1 MVFNED
7 SRVKIPATLHFR
19 RLGYTYQTKKNQ
31 NIQRQNNIFVD
42 VFKGAIRE
50 INGKEYTDDQLD
62 DAIKEIETLTEN
74 KRDKGK
80 GFYERLKAYRD
91 MMLVN
96 LDEPDKNDFRVVTE
110 LPYTGER
117 DVRFRPDITVLI
129 NGIPMAFI
137 EAKKPNNK
145 DGIQDEFRRMREER
159 VCKDELIPFF
169 NQLQLLGF
177 TNNQV
182 YNDQARTHRQGSF
195 YTTPDGKDD
204 PKYNHFREEQELP
217 ISEYISDSDIDD
229 VLSDNNIMSIKD
241 DLEFG
246 ENLKPDT
253 PTNKFIT
260 SLFSK
265 ERFIFYLKYGIVYV
279 DSPVDGFH
287 KHIIRYPQYF
297 GLQALRNKLDRGMK
311 KGVLWHTQGSG
322 KTAFSYFA
330 TNMLRDYYQDKDII
344 TKFYFVVDRL
354 DLLRQATAEF
364 SARGMTIAAIDSKED
379 FIENMQSQVIINDSS
394 SQRGKYQETMNVVNI
409 QKFSDKSVV
418 IPDPDTDVQR
428 IYFLD
433 EVHRGYK
440 PKGTFL
446 GNLLGADPN
455 GIFIGL
461 TGTPILD
468 SDFGDEED
476 GSGRKA
482 KHTGV
487 KRNFKTTDIFH
498 EYIHKYYYNKSI
510 ADGYTLKIKKENID
524 TKFRNDIRAMMN
536 IPDGQSIPAKR
547 WEDVTK
553 SEEYVDQLCRYV
565 IDDFSV
571 FEEVQNDDSMGF
583 MIVASSSEQARSM
596 QEWFE
601 NNSNISTALVL
612 HDTEENREKQEYFR
626 GRKDNVTGKTA
637 IKYKGVIV
645 YNMLL
650 TGFDAPRLKRLYLLR
665 TIKEHN
671 LLQTLA
677 RVNRPYRKMQYG
689 YVVDFVD
696 ITEEYEET
704 NRRYLEELRSDLEDE
719 DGKSDVE
726 DMFVDVP
733 AVKKKV
739 ADLENTLFIYMG
751 NIENNLESFRKQIEP
766 LDEETVRSINRAL
779 TEYRECY
786 NELRMSHEDV
796 SNIPIDRI
804 IKAQHET
811 AHRISL
817 IIAEKLL
824 NSDDPDD
831 NDYDFTN
838 LIVEFLKSGEIDLEF
853 TSEQDIMELISKFNN
868 ARSSNTDKKDPVY
881 MDIYSRYKQLIRSFK
896 KDGDTTDKVKAFMG
910 NLDALTKEMRVLN
923 ENNNSLTNRYK
934 GSEEYM
940 RIHKRL
946 LESYSANLNDMTTFK
961 LMQDIIVA
969 IDNLLGHMG
978 RPTKNVVMR
987 ELLRPVRNALR
998 KQGFADTSRRQVE
1011 NVINVFIDDKFSK

>member
-1 MVFNED
+1 
-7 SRVKIPATLHFR
+7 
-19 RLGYTYQTKKNQ
+19 
-31 NIQRQNNIFVD
+31 
-42 VFKGAIRE
+42 
-50 INGKEYTDDQLD
+50 
-62 DAIKEIETLTEN
+62 
-74 KRDKGK
+74 
-80 GFYERLKAYRD
+80 
-91 MMLVN
+91 
-96 LDEPDKNDFRVVTE
+96 
-110 LPYTGER
+110 
-117 DVRFRPDITVLI
+117 
-129 NGIPMAFI
+129 
-137 EAKKPNNK
+137 
-145 DGIQDEFRRMREER
+145 
-159 VCKDELIPFF
+159 
-169 NQLQLLGF
+169 
-177 TNNQV
+177 
-182 YNDQARTHRQGSF
+182 
-195 YTTPDGKDD
+195 
-204 PKYNHFREEQELP
+204 
-217 ISEYISDSDIDD
+217 
-229 VLSDNNIMSIKD
+229 
-241 DLEFG
+241 
-246 ENLKPDT
+246 
-253 PTNKFIT
+253 
-260 SLFSK
+260 
-265 ERFIFYLKYGIVYV
+265 
-279 DSPVDGFH
+279 
-287 KHIIRYPQYF
+287 
-297 GLQALRNKLDRGMK
+297 
-311 KGVLWHTQGSG
+311 
-322 KTAFSYFA
+322 
-330 TNMLRDYYQDKDII
+330 
-344 TKFYFVVDRL
+344 
-354 DLLRQATAEF
+354 
-364 SARGMTIAAIDSKED
+364 
-379 FIENMQSQVIINDSS
+379 
-394 SQRGKYQETMNVVNI
+394 
-409 QKFSDKSVV
+409 
-418 IPDPDTDVQR
+418 
-428 IYFLD
+428 
-433 EVHRGYK
+433 
-440 PKGTFL
+440 
-446 GNLLGADPN
+446 
-455 GIFIGL
+455 
-461 TGTPILD
+461 
-468 SDFGDEED
+468 
-476 GSGRKA
+476 
-482 KHTGV
+482 
-487 KRNFKTTDIFH
+487 
-498 EYIHKYYYNKSI
+498 
-510 ADGYTLKIKKENID
+510 
-524 TKFRNDIRAMMN
+524 MMN

-553 SEEYVDQLCRYV
+553 SEEYVDQLCRYA

-612 HDTEENREKQEYFR
+612 HDTEENKEKQEYFR
-626 GRKDNVTGKTA
+626 GKKDNVTGKTV

-739 ADLENTLFIYMG
+739 ADLENALFIYMG

-796 SNIPIDRI
+796 SNIPIERI
-804 IKAQHET
+804 IKAQLET

-824 NSDDPDD
+824 NSDDLDD

-881 MDIYSRYKQLIRSFK
+881 MDIYSRYRQLIRSFK
-896 KDGDTTDKVKAFMG
+896 KDGDTTEKVKAFME

-934 GSEEYM
+934 GSDEYM

-961 LMQDIIVA
+961 LMQDIIAA
-969 IDNLLGHMG
+969 IDDLLGHMG

-987 ELLRPVRNALR
+987 ELLRPVRNALK
-998 KQGFADTSRRQVE
+998 KQGFVDTSRRQVE

>member
-42 VFKGAIRE
+42 VFKDAIRE
-50 INGKEYTDDQLD
+50 INGKDYTDEQLD

-110 LPYTGER
+110 LSYIGER

-145 DGIQDEFRRMREER
+145 DGIQAEFRRMREER
-159 VCKDELIPFF
+159 ICKDELIPFF

-182 YNDQARTHRQGSF
+182 YNDQARTQRQGSF

-204 PKYNHFREEQELP
+204 SKYNHFREEQELP

-297 GLQALRNKLDRGMK
+297 GLQVLRNKLDRGMK

-330 TNMLRDYYQDKDII
+330 TNMLRDYYQEKDII

-476 GSGRKA
+476 GSDKKV

-524 TKFRNDIRAMMN
+524 TKFRNDIRAMLN

-612 HDTEENREKQEYFR
+612 HDTEENKEKQEYFR
-626 GRKDNVTGKTA
+626 GKKDNVTGKTV

-719 DGKSDVE
+719 DGRSDVE

-739 ADLENTLFIYMG
+739 ADLENALFIYMG

-896 KDGDTTDKVKAFMG
+896 KDGDTTEKVKAFMG

-961 LMQDIIVA
+961 LMQDIIAA
-969 IDNLLGHMG
+969 IDDLLGHMG

>member
-1 MVFNED
+1 M
-7 SRVKIPATLHFR
+7 
-19 RLGYTYQTKKNQ
+19 
-31 NIQRQNNIFVD
+31 
-42 VFKGAIRE
+42 
-50 INGKEYTDDQLD
+50 
-62 DAIKEIETLTEN
+62 
-74 KRDKGK
+74 
-80 GFYERLKAYRD
+80 
-91 MMLVN
+91 
-96 LDEPDKNDFRVVTE
+96 
-110 LPYTGER
+110 
-117 DVRFRPDITVLI
+117 
-129 NGIPMAFI
+129 
-137 EAKKPNNK
+137 
-145 DGIQDEFRRMREER
+145 
-159 VCKDELIPFF
+159 
-169 NQLQLLGF
+169 
-177 TNNQV
+177 
-182 YNDQARTHRQGSF
+182 
-195 YTTPDGKDD
+195 
-204 PKYNHFREEQELP
+204 
-217 ISEYISDSDIDD
+217 
-229 VLSDNNIMSIKD
+229 
-241 DLEFG
+241 
-246 ENLKPDT
+246 
-253 PTNKFIT
+253 
-260 SLFSK
+260 
-265 ERFIFYLKYGIVYV
+265 
-279 DSPVDGFH
+279 
-287 KHIIRYPQYF
+287 
-297 GLQALRNKLDRGMK
+297 
-311 KGVLWHTQGSG
+311 
-322 KTAFSYFA
+322 
-330 TNMLRDYYQDKDII
+330 
-344 TKFYFVVDRL
+344 
-354 DLLRQATAEF
+354 
-364 SARGMTIAAIDSKED
+364 
-379 FIENMQSQVIINDSS
+379 
-394 SQRGKYQETMNVVNI
+394 
-409 QKFSDKSVV
+409 
-418 IPDPDTDVQR
+418 
-428 IYFLD
+428 
-433 EVHRGYK
+433 
-440 PKGTFL
+440 
-446 GNLLGADPN
+446 
-455 GIFIGL
+455 

-476 GSGRKA
+476 GSDKKN

-524 TKFRNDIRAMMN
+524 TKFRNDIRAMVG
-536 IPDGQSIPAKR
+536 IPEGQAIPAKT

-571 FEEVQNDDSMGF
+571 FEEVQNDNSMGF
-583 MIVASSSEQARSM
+583 MVVASSSEQARSM

-612 HDTEENREKQEYFR
+612 HDTEENKEKQEYFR
-626 GRKDNVTGKTA
+626 GKKDNVTGKTV

-733 AVKKKV
+733 TVKKKI
-739 ADLENTLFIYMG
+739 ADLENALFIYMG

-766 LDEETVRSINRAL
+766 LDEETVRNINRAL

-881 MDIYSRYKQLIRSFK
+881 TDIYSRYKQLIRSFK
-896 KDGDTTDKVKAFMG
+896 KDGDTTEKVKAFMG

-946 LESYSANLNDMTTFK
+946 LEGYSANLNDMTTFK
-961 LMQDIIVA
+961 LMQDIIAA
-969 IDNLLGHMG
+969 IDELLGHMG